1 MRVVNVGGPIA
12 LGVIG
17 AILYF
22 AMSDMLQGVDTK
34 MIGLILMAAAL
45 LWLVVGLFANRPR
58 SSVTTERTNVQGTGG
73 AVPGHGP
80 GGQSVEREVRHD
92 EV

>member
-73 AVPGHGP
+73 VAPGHGP

-92 EV
+92 EL